1 MVMHVSRQ
9 MTVVLLATCLLLL
22 PVFASSALVA
32 HETQHDHHKAATH
45 ASPLCSWFCGA
56 GQGLDHQNF
65 VFSPT
70 ITFLTRLDIESP
82 RRVDDVEVVFS
93 PSRGPPSFSSSRRP
107 IA

>member
-1 MVMHVSRQ
+1 MRVSRR

-22 PVFASSALVA
+22 PVLVSSAIVT

-45 ASPLCSWFCGA
+45 ASPLCSWFCDA
-56 GQGLDHQNF
+56 GQGLDHQDT

-70 ITFLTRLDIESP
+70 MTFLAMLDIESI
-82 RRVDDVEVVFS
+82 RQVDDVEVVFS
-93 PSRGPPSFSSSRRP
+93 PSRGPPSSFPRITP